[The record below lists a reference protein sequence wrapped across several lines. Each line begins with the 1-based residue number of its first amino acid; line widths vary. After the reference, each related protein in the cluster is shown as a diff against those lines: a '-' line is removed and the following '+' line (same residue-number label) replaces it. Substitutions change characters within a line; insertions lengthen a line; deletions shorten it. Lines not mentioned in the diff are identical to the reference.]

1 MKFNLK
7 TYKLLKFKTYLK
19 KKKFL
24 ILTIFITRKNQIKQD
39 QRFKKLNYKYY
50 QIYNTLAKKILK
62 TSIYK
67 NYSILIKSVITL
79 LEIKENNTITNLK
92 QLNKNNKI
100 IGYKINNKI
109 YLAHQLNSK
118 NLQFIYKLNHMNT
131 TQTLKTM
138 LSSFKLKT
146 SK

>member
-1 MKFNLK
+1 M
-7 TYKLLKFKTYLK
+7 
-19 KKKFL
+19 
-24 ILTIFITRKNQIKQD
+24 
-39 QRFKKLNYKYY
+39 
-50 QIYNTLAKKILK
+50 K